1 MPGILILGIIV
12 LVPGII
18 LYSIISKRKIGIGY
32 MLFFLL
38 PFLGLFGE
46 LSNESL
52 DETGTYDSMNIEL
65 SALVIYTYIVILY
78 FIAKLFRKQIKS

>member
-1 MPGILILGIIV
+1 MPGILILGIII

-46 LSNESL
+46 LSNKSL
-52 DETGTYDSMNIEL
+52 NETGTYDTMNVEL
-65 SALVIYTYIVILY
+65 SALVIYTYIVMLY
-78 FIAKLFRKQIKS
+78 FLARLFRKSIKK